1 MAERVQRTKAA
12 PQKDAEVVEDVDAS
26 VDSEAEKLKI
36 ETDAFLDEI
45 DEELA
50 ENDAL
55 ADFWADIDEA
65 LGENAETSAQA
76 AAFCAAYQQKGG
88 Q

>member
-1 MAERVQRTKAA
+1 MAKQERVQKTKTTT
-12 PQKDAEVVEDVDAS
+12 KNEDAVEEVEAS
-26 VDSEAEKLKI
+26 VDSEAEKLKA

-50 ENDAL
+50 ENDAM

-65 LGENAETSAQA
+65 LGENLACAQE
-76 AAFCAAYQQKGG
+76 FCASFIQKGG
-88 Q
+88 E

>member
-1 MAERVQRTKAA
+1 MPERVQKTKTA
-12 PQKDAEVVEDVDAS
+12 PKQDEAVEKVEAS
-26 VDSEAEKLKI
+26 VDSDAEKLKA

-55 ADFWADIDEA
+55 AADFWADIDEA
-65 LGENAETSAQA
+65 LGDNLEQA
-76 AAFCAAYQQKGG
+76 SEFVHSFIQKGG